1 MVYVG
6 SKTKLAKYIVPIIQK
21 YINDTNIDNYLEPF
35 VGGAN
40 IIDKIL
46 CKNKFGYDIHAGLIN
61 IYNAVKNGWIPP
73 LTINE
78 QEYTRAKENNIPEP
92 LKSYIGFQGSYA
104 SKYWGGFAR
113 GFKQDKI
120 SCRDI
125 YNERTRNFIR
135 QIPALF
141 NIIFECKNF
150 LDINVKNYL
159 IYCDPPYE
167 NTTKYTT
174 LKFPHNLFWEW
185 AYEMSKNNIVLISE
199 FVAPD
204 NFISI
209 WQKERNCSLDKN
221 TGSIKKIEKLFI
233 LKKE

>member
-6 SKTKLAKYIVPIIQK
+6 SKAKLAKYIVPIIQK
-21 YINDTNIDNYLEPF
+21 YINSNNIDNYLEPF

-46 CKNKFGYDIHAGLIN
+46 CKNKFGYDIHAGLID
-61 IYNAVKNGWIPP
+61 IYNAIKNGWVPP

-78 QEYTRAKENNIPEP
+78 QEYNEARENNISEP

-113 GFKQDKI
+113 SFKSDKLTF
-120 SCRDI
+120 RDS
-125 YNERTRNFIR
+125 YNERTRNFIK
-135 QIPALF
+135 QIPNLF

-150 LDINVKNYL
+150 LDIQVKNHL
-159 IYCDPPYE
+159 IYCDPPYK

-174 LKFPHNLFWEW
+174 LKFSHDLFWEW
-185 AYEMSKNNIVLISE
+185 ASEISKNNIVLISE